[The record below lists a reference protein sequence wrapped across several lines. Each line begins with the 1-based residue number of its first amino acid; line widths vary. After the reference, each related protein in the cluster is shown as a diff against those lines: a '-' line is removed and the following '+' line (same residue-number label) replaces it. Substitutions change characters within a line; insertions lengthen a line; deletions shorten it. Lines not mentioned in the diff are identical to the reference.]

1 VAVEHPALRELGE
14 LADSAPWSEF
24 PVFKYWELE
33 AGAEPAQVVATFA
46 NGKPALVERQ
56 IGAGSVIVMTT
67 SISDSASHDPWN
79 LLPTGPEPWP
89 FLALVNGV
97 VQHLAGAGRTQLN
110 YLAGQ
115 TIVLPLS
122 AEEQVSSYVLQLPDG
137 NAVRQSLTTGQRN
150 LSIATTEALGN
161 YRVRAGG
168 RQERLDRGFSVNAPA
183 EMTRLDRISAAD
195 AVKALGK
202 ERARVATNREEI
214 ALRVG
219 LGRIGR
225 ELFPILILAV
235 ALAMAAEQLLA
246 NRFYSSE
253 AGAASRATAASEVGS
268 AHPAAT

>member
-1 VAVEHPALRELGE
+1 VAA
-14 LADSAPWSEF
+14 
-24 PVFKYWELE
+24 
-33 AGAEPAQVVATFA
+33 FA

-67 SISDSASHDPWN
+67 SISDSASDDPWN

-122 AEEQVSSYVLQLPDG
+122 PEEQVSSYVLQLPDG
-137 NAVRQSLTTGQRN
+137 SAVRQSLTTGQRN
-150 LSIATTEALGN
+150 LSIAASEALGN

-168 RQERLDRGFSVNAPA
+168 RQEKLDRGFCVNAAP
-183 EMTRLDRISAAD
+183 EMSRLDRVPAAD
-195 AVKALGK
+195 VVKTLGS
-202 ERARVATNREEI
+202 ERARVATNRDEI

-219 LGRIGR
+219 LGRVGR

-246 NRFYSSE
+246 NRFYS
-253 AGAASRATAASEVGS
+253 GAAGEEKARRGEGETGRGGVEDKNAELPVSPPPPLPLSPTYR
-268 AHPAAT
+268 